1 MDALLDSGFE
11 VPGPLR
17 KPTNIDQTKFYDQ
30 IAFRTRP
37 GDLAYIEAPGEKRA
51 GAFDIYEHVFTPS
64 QFDEYKDAAEATSN
78 GAKAAAN
85 GELEDYYL
93 DWRTYQFSDHRP
105 LWVRLQV
112 NDSEK
117 YLKSLL
123 GS

>member
-1 MDALLDSGFE
+1 MKALLDSGFE
-11 VPGPLR
+11 VPKPLR

-51 GAFDIYEHVFTPS
+51 GAFDIFERVFTPQ
-64 QFDEYKDAAEATSN
+64 QFADFKAAAEETSN
-78 GAKAAAN
+78 GKKAAADN
-85 GELEDYYL
+85 ELEDYYL

-112 NDSEK
+112 NSSQK
-117 YLKSLL
+117 YLESLL
-123 GS
+123 AG